1 MRIFDAIFRRGT
13 SAAQPGKAAAF
24 ARGGYEI
31 IGNSGNRRA
40 FTPETQGEDGIVGD
54 WGRNR
59 LTAAGRDMM
68 RNSPTRGTMDQQRR
82 VNIVGTVG
90 GKLHASFPEG
100 YAEAASAVMRYVNRV
115 WAPHCEFTYGKSL
128 NWILKTIVTAE
139 DVGGNV
145 ILVFDDGI
153 LTGGN
158 GTGTIRGFEADEI
171 AGVQDAEFAAR
182 FPKSYR
188 QSGGFVYDN
197 FGRFAGAFVSTVQR
211 GMQTFEKGKFITLR
225 RVSPERSECR
235 RQLNAGC
242 TSAANWIAIGPMRR
256 FNQGRAVPPGASA
269 LTTAVDLHEILSS
282 ETLAAK
288 FNAQLVGQIIHEL
301 DDDTSAAPGFGAPT
315 DKGANGTDA
324 AAEAV
329 KRVTLEHL
337 RNIGIRYQDMPP
349 KVKMELLDTKRPNAN
364 MPQFV
369 DFLTGLIGGT
379 HGLAR
384 VYSTMK
390 AQTSYTAFRGEQVMT
405 WPSFEEAQKDLER
418 EVCDWAARLA
428 IARAVKRGEIAAAL
442 PDDWEYMLAWT
453 WPKMREVSE
462 KDAQAA
468 LKLKLENGATSLQRE
483 LGPGEFD
490 KIIAERKRE
499 KQAFDD
505 AGLIYPGTT
514 TASGAMVEETG
525 DEDTETKPEG
535 GDNADNDKEIQPDE
549 DALPGNVRG

>member
-1 MRIFDAIFRRGT
+1 MKLFDAIFRRGA
-13 SAAQPGKAAAF
+13 SAAKPGHTAAF
-24 ARGGYEI
+24 GRGGYEI
-31 IGNSGNRRA
+31 IGNSGNRRS
-40 FTPETQGEDGIVGD
+40 FTPEAQGEDGIVGD
-54 WGRNR
+54 YGRNR

-90 GKLHASFPEG
+90 GKLHVSFPAG
-100 YAEAASAVMRYVNRV
+100 YADAAGAVMRYVNRV

-128 NWILKTIVTAE
+128 NWLLKTTLTAE

-153 LTGGN
+153 LTGGD
-158 GTGTIRGFEADEI
+158 GTGTVRGFEADEI
-171 AGVQDAEFAAR
+171 ASVSDADFAAR
-182 FPKSYR
+182 FPKGYR

-197 FGRFAGAFVSTVQR
+197 FGRFAGCFVSTVQR
-211 GMQTFEKGKFITLR
+211 GASQFESGKFITLR
-225 RVSPERSECR
+225 R
-235 RQLNAGC
+235 G
-242 TSAANWIAIGPMRR
+242 TSAANWVAIGPMRR
-256 FNQGRAVPPGASA
+256 FNQGRAVPPGAAA

-288 FNAQLVGQIIHEL
+288 FNAQMVGQIIHEL
-301 DDDTSAAPGFGAPT
+301 EEDTGGTPGFSAPT
-315 DKGANGTDA
+315 DKAQSGNDPT
-324 AAEAV
+324 AETV

-349 KVKMELLDTKRPNAN
+349 KVRLELLDTKRPNAN
-364 MPQFV
+364 MPQFI

-384 VYSTMK
+384 VYATMK

-418 EVCDWAARLA
+418 EVCDWVARLA
-428 IARAVKRGEIAAAL
+428 IARAVKRGEIAEDL
-442 PDDWEYMLAWT
+442 PEDWEYMLAWT

-468 LKLKLENGATSLQRE
+468 LEKKLQNGVTSIQRE

-490 KIIAERKRE
+490 KIMEERKRE
-499 KQAFDD
+499 KQAFDE
-505 AGLIYPGTT
+505 AGLVYPGTT
-514 TASGAMVEETG
+514 TVSGGIVSKEEADGHDGEEVTP
-525 DEDTETKPEG
+525 KEG
-535 GDNADNDKEIQPDE
+535 GE
-549 DALPGNVRG
+549 DAHE

>member
-1 MRIFDAIFRRGT
+1 MKIFDAIFRRGT
-13 SAAQPGKAAAF
+13 SAAQPQKAAF

-31 IGNSGNRRA
+31 IGNSGNRRS
-40 FTPETQGEDGIVGD
+40 FTPETQGEDGVVGD
-54 WGRNR
+54 YGRNR

-100 YAEAASAVMRYVNRV
+100 YADAAKAVMQYVNRV

-153 LTGGN
+153 LTGGS

-182 FPKSYR
+182 FPKSFR

-211 GMQTFEKGKFITLR
+211 GTQTFEKGKFITLR
-225 RVSPERSECR
+225 RG
-235 RQLNAGC
+235 N
-242 TSAANWIAIGPMRR
+242 SAANWIAIGPMRR

-288 FNAQLVGQIIHEL
+288 FNAQLVGQIIHDL
-301 DDDTSAAPGFGAPT
+301 GSDSTPAPGFGAPT
-315 DKGANGTDA
+315 DNGANGTDA
-324 AAEAV
+324 ASETV

-337 RNIGIRYQDMPP
+337 RNIGIRYQDMPEG
-349 KVKMELLDTKRPNAN
+349 VKMELLDTKRPNAN

-428 IARAVKRGEIAAAL
+428 IARAVKRGEIAATL

-468 LKLKLENGATSLQRE
+468 LEKKLQNGATSLQRE

-514 TASGAMVEETG
+514 TASGQVVEDGADGKDNRDETV
-525 DEDTETKPEG
+525 ESIIG
-535 GDNADNDKEIQPDE
+535 GE
-549 DALPGNVRG
+549 DAHE

>member
-1 MRIFDAIFRRGT
+1 MMKFLDAIFRRGT
-13 SAAQPGKAAAF
+13 SAAQPQKAAF

-31 IGNSGNRRA
+31 IGNSGNRRS

-100 YAEAASAVMRYVNRV
+100 YADAAKSVMQYVNRV

-128 NWILKTIVTAE
+128 NWILKTIITAE

-153 LTGGN
+153 LTGGE

-182 FPKSYR
+182 FPKSFR

-225 RVSPERSECR
+225 RG
-235 RQLNAGC
+235 A
-242 TSAANWIAIGPMRR
+242 SAANWIAIGPMRR

-301 DDDTSAAPGFGAPT
+301 GGDSTPAPGFSAPT
-315 DKGANGTDA
+315 DKPADGTTDKDA
-324 AAEAV
+324 ETV

-337 RNIGIRYQDMPP
+337 RNIGIRYQDMPEG
-349 KVKMELLDTKRPNAN
+349 VKMELLDTKRPNAN
-364 MPQFV
+364 MPQFI

-428 IARAVKRGEIAAAL
+428 IARAVKRGEIAATL

-468 LKLKLENGATSLQRE
+468 LEKKLQNGVTSISRE
-483 LGPGEFD
+483 LAPGEFD
-490 KIIAERKRE
+490 KLMEERKRE
-499 KQAFDD
+499 KKAFDE
-505 AGLIYPGTT
+505 AGLVYPGTT
-514 TASGAMVEETG
+514 TVAGEIISKDKIDTHDA
-525 DEDTETKPEG
+525 DEIPPKEG
-535 GDNADNDKEIQPDE
+535 GE
-549 DALPGNVRG
+549 DAQE

>member
-1 MRIFDAIFRRGT
+1 MKIFDAIFRRGR
-13 SAAQPGKAAAF
+13 SAAQPQKAAAF

-31 IGNSGNRRA
+31 IGNSGNRRS
-40 FTPETQGEDGIVGD
+40 FTPETQGEDGVVGD
-54 WGRNR
+54 YGRNR

-100 YAEAASAVMRYVNRV
+100 YAEAAKAVMRYVNRV

-128 NWILKTIVTAE
+128 NWILKTVITAE

-153 LTGGN
+153 LTGGE

-182 FPKSYR
+182 FPKSFR

-225 RVSPERSECR
+225 R
-235 RQLNAGC
+235 G

-288 FNAQLVGQIIHEL
+288 FNAQLVGQIIHDL
-301 DDDTSAAPGFGAPT
+301 GSDSTPAPGFGAPT
-315 DKGANGTDA
+315 DNGANGTDA
-324 AAEAV
+324 ASETV

-337 RNIGIRYQDMPP
+337 RNIGIRYQDMPEG
-349 KVKMELLDTKRPNAN
+349 VKMELLDTKRPNAN

-428 IARAVKRGEIAAAL
+428 IARAVKRGEIAEEL
-442 PDDWEYMLAWT
+442 PEDWEYMLAWT

-468 LKLKLENGATSLQRE
+468 LEKKLQNGVTSISRE
-483 LGPGEFD
+483 LAPGEFD
-490 KIIAERKRE
+490 KLMEERKRE
-499 KQAFDD
+499 KKAFDE
-505 AGLIYPGTT
+505 AGLVYPGTT
-514 TASGAMVEETG
+514 TVSGGVISEERPDTSDD
-525 DEDTETKPEG
+525 DEIPPKEG
-535 GDNADNDKEIQPDE
+535 GE
-549 DALPGNVRG
+549 DAQE

>member
-1 MRIFDAIFRRGT
+1 MKILDAIFRRSR
-13 SAAQPGKAAAF
+13 SAAQPKAAAF

-31 IGNSGNRRA
+31 IGSSGNRRA
-40 FTPETQGEDGIVGD
+40 FTPETQDEDGIVGD

-100 YAEAASAVMRYVNRV
+100 YGEAAKAVMRYVNRV

-128 NWILKTIVTAE
+128 NWLLKTVVTAE

-153 LTGGN
+153 LTGGD

-211 GMQTFEKGKFITLR
+211 GAQIFEKGKFITLR
-225 RVSPERSECR
+225 R
-235 RQLNAGC
+235 G

-256 FNQGRAVPPGASA
+256 FNQGRAVPPGAAA

-288 FNAQLVGQIIHEL
+288 FNAQLVGQIIHSIS
-301 DDDTSAAPGFGAPT
+301 DDREDGGYNPYADAAEGS
-315 DKGANGTDA
+315 ANGDA
-324 AAEAV
+324 AAAHV
-329 KRVTLEHL
+329 KKVTLDHL
-337 RNIGIRYQDMPP
+337 RNIGIRYQDMPEG
-349 KVKMELLDTKRPNAN
+349 VKMELLDTKRPNAN

-428 IARAVKRGEIAAAL
+428 IARAVKRGEIAEEL
-442 PDDWEYMLAWT
+442 PEDWEYMLAWT

-468 LKLKLENGATSLQRE
+468 LEKKLQNGVTSISRE
-483 LGPGEFD
+483 LAPGEFD
-490 KIIAERKRE
+490 KLMEERKRE
-499 KQAFDD
+499 KLAFDE
-505 AGLIYPGTT
+505 AGLVYPGST
-514 TASGAMVEETG
+514 TASGQMIEGNDDADDESRDPITQITG
-525 DEDTETKPEG
+525 GE
-535 GDNADNDKEIQPDE
+535 NA
-549 DALPGNVRG
+549 

>member
-1 MRIFDAIFRRGT
+1 MRIFDAIFRRGA

-153 LTGGN
+153 LTGGS

-182 FPKSYR
+182 FPKSFR

-225 RVSPERSECR
+225 RG
-235 RQLNAGC
+235 A
-242 TSAANWIAIGPMRR
+242 SAANWIAIGPMRR
-256 FNQGRAVPPGASA
+256 FNQGRAIPPGASA

-288 FNAQLVGQIIHEL
+288 FNAQLVGQIIHDL
-301 DDDTSAAPGFGAPT
+301 GSGTSDAPGFSAPT
-315 DKGANGTDA
+315 DKAAPGADPV
-324 AAEAV
+324 AETV

-337 RNIGIRYQDMPP
+337 KNIGIRYQDMPEG
-349 KVKMELLDTKRPNAN
+349 VKMELLDTKRPNAN

-428 IARAVKRGEIAAAL
+428 IARAVKRGEIAAEL
-442 PDDWEYMLAWT
+442 PEDWEYMLAWT

-468 LKLKLENGATSLQRE
+468 LEKKLQNGVTSISRE
-483 LGPGEFD
+483 LAPGEFD
-490 KIIAERKRE
+490 KLMEERKRE
-499 KQAFDD
+499 KKAFDE
-505 AGLIYPGTT
+505 AGLVYPGTT
-514 TASGAMVEETG
+514 TVSGGVVSEERPDT
-525 DEDTETKPEG
+525 DEDE
-535 GDNADNDKEIQPDE
+535 EIQPKEGGE
-549 DALPGNVRG
+549 DAHK

>member
-1 MRIFDAIFRRGT
+1 MKLFDKIFSRGT

-31 IGNSGNRRA
+31 IGNSGNRRS
-40 FTPETQGEDGIVGD
+40 FTPETRGEDGIVGD
-54 WGRNR
+54 YGRNR

-100 YAEAASAVMRYVNRV
+100 YAAAADAVMRYVNRV

-153 LTGGN
+153 LTGGS

-182 FPKSYR
+182 FPKSWR

-225 RVSPERSECR
+225 RG
-235 RQLNAGC
+235 N
-242 TSAANWIAIGPMRR
+242 SAANWIAIGPMRR

-301 DDDTSAAPGFGAPT
+301 DDDTFAAPGFGAPT
-315 DKGANGTDA
+315 DNGANGTDA

-428 IARAVKRGEIAAAL
+428 IARAVKRGEIAAEL
-442 PDDWEYMLAWT
+442 PEDWEYMLAWT

-462 KDAQAA
+462 KDAQGA

-514 TASGAMVEETG
+514 TASGQVVEDGADGKDNRDETV
-525 DEDTETKPEG
+525 ESIIG
-535 GDNADNDKEIQPDE
+535 GE
-549 DALPGNVRG
+549 DAHK

>member
-1 MRIFDAIFRRGT
+1 MKIFDAIFRRGT
-13 SAAQPGKAAAF
+13 SAAQPQKAAF

-31 IGNSGNRRA
+31 IGNSGNRRS

-54 WGRNR
+54 YGRNR

-100 YAEAASAVMRYVNRV
+100 FEDAAKAVMQYVNRV

-128 NWILKTIVTAE
+128 NWILKTIITAE

-153 LTGGN
+153 LTGGE

-182 FPKSYR
+182 FPKSFR

-197 FGRFAGAFVSTVQR
+197 FGRFAGAFVSTAQR

-288 FNAQLVGQIIHEL
+288 FNAQLVGQIIH
-301 DDDTSAAPGFGAPT
+301 DIGGDSTPAPGFSAPT
-315 DKGANGTDA
+315 DKPAATDKD
-324 AAEAV
+324 AETV

-337 RNIGIRYQDMPP
+337 RNIGIRYQDMPEG
-349 KVKMELLDTKRPNAN
+349 VKMELLDTKRPNAN

-468 LKLKLENGATSLQRE
+468 LEKKLQNGVTSISRE
-483 LGPGEFD
+483 LAPGEFD
-490 KIIAERKRE
+490 KLMEERKRE
-499 KQAFDD
+499 KKAFDE

-514 TASGAMVEETG
+514 TVSGGIISEENINEV
-525 DEDTETKPEG
+525 DEIKPKEG
-535 GDNADNDKEIQPDE
+535 GE
-549 DALPGNVRG
+549 DAHE

>member
-1 MRIFDAIFRRGT
+1 MMKFLDAIFRRVSPERSECQRQLNAGCT
-13 SAAQPGKAAAF
+13 SAAQPQKTTSF

-31 IGNSGNRRA
+31 IGNSGNRRS

-54 WGRNR
+54 YGRNR

-100 YAEAASAVMRYVNRV
+100 FEDAAKAVMQYVNRV

-128 NWILKTIVTAE
+128 NWILKTIITAE

-153 LTGGN
+153 LTGGE

-182 FPKSYR
+182 FPKSFR

-225 RVSPERSECR
+225 RG
-235 RQLNAGC
+235 A
-242 TSAANWIAIGPMRR
+242 SAANWIAIGPMRR

-288 FNAQLVGQIIHEL
+288 FNAQLVGQIIH
-301 DDDTSAAPGFGAPT
+301 DIGGDSTPAPGFSAPT
-315 DKGANGTDA
+315 DKPAATDKD
-324 AAEAV
+324 AETV

-337 RNIGIRYQDMPP
+337 RNIGIRYQDMPEG
-349 KVKMELLDTKRPNAN
+349 VKMELIDTKRPNAN

-428 IARAVKRGEIAAAL
+428 IARAVKRGEIAATL

-468 LKLKLENGATSLQRE
+468 LEKKLQNGVTSISRE
-483 LGPGEFD
+483 LAPGEFD
-490 KIIAERKRE
+490 KLMEERKRE
-499 KQAFDD
+499 KKAFDE
-505 AGLIYPGTT
+505 AGLVYPGTT
-514 TASGAMVEETG
+514 TVAGEIISEEKIDTHDD
-525 DEDTETKPEG
+525 DEIPPKEG
-535 GDNADNDKEIQPDE
+535 GE
-549 DALPGNVRG
+549 DAQE

>member
-1 MRIFDAIFRRGT
+1 MKFLDKILKG
-13 SAAQPGKAAAF
+13 SKLKAQGSRPKAQSFFSRAS
-24 ARGGYEI
+24 YEI
-31 IGNSGNRRA
+31 IGNSGNRRSA
-40 FTPETQGEDGIVGD
+40 SPETTGEDGIVGD
-54 WGRNR
+54 FGRNR

-90 GKLHASFPEG
+90 GKLHASFPQG
-100 YAEAASAVMRYVNRV
+100 YADAADAVMRFFNRIY
-115 WAPHCEFTYGKSL
+115 APHCEFTYGKSL
-128 NWILKTIVTAE
+128 NWLLKTVITAE

-145 ILVFDDGI
+145 VLVFDDGI
-153 LTGGN
+153 LTGGE
-158 GTGTIRGFEADEI
+158 GSGTIRGFEADEI
-171 AGVQDAEFAAR
+171 APVSDADFSAR
-182 FPKSYR
+182 FPKGYT

-197 FGRFAGAFVSTVQR
+197 FGRFAGCFVSTVQR
-211 GMQTFEKGKFITLR
+211 GQTVFESGKFLTLR
-225 RVSPERSECR
+225 RDAS
-235 RQLNAGC
+235 
-242 TSAANWIAIGPMRR
+242 ANWIAIGPMRR
-256 FNQGRAVPPGASA
+256 FNQGRAIPPGASA

-288 FNAQLVGQIIHEL
+288 FNAQLVGQIIHDL
-301 DDDTSAAPGFGAPT
+301 DDEIPAAPGFAPPT
-315 DKGANGTDA
+315 GKAADGDP
-324 AAEAV
+324 AAETV

-384 VYSTMK
+384 VYATMK

-428 IARAVKRGEIAAAL
+428 IARAVRRGEIAATL

-462 KDAQAA
+462 KDAQGA
-468 LKLKLENGATSLQRE
+468 LKMKLENGATSLQRE

-490 KIIAERKRE
+490 KIIEERKRE

-514 TASGAMVEETG
+514 TASGQVVEDGAGEKDNRDETV
-525 DEDTETKPEG
+525 ESIIG
-535 GDNADNDKEIQPDE
+535 GE
-549 DALPGNVRG
+549 DAHK